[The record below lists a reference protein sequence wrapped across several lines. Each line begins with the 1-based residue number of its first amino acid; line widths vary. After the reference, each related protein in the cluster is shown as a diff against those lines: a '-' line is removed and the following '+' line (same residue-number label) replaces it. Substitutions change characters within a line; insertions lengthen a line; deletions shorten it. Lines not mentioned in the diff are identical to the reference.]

1 MTKEEI
7 RTDNT
12 ETLKNAL
19 RRIEELEKENKTIS
33 RKANEAIA
41 DKLLITAKYNEI
53 LNDLNQQNDKLQK
66 YKKDSNLDEVFEEMT
81 KKAEK
86 GITLAEQIVDLKSDH
101 KHNLELMKGLNDK
114 IADLEK
120 ENTELKKE
128 LKDWKEEWQEQV
140 QKATDEGWERT
151 KLTGRVR
158 ELEQQIEKMK
168 FWHDRE
174 EMVVIRDL
182 LTEYMSGLGDDE
194 YFDVAIFNVR
204 NRLNG
209 ELKNE

>member
-66 YKKDSNLDEVFEEMT
+66 ENAELKSELTN
-81 KKAEK
+81 KADTNHSLVEQM
-86 GITLAEQIVDLKSDH
+86 AEQ
-101 KHNLELMKGLNDK
+101 NEQLEHAKEHIRTLISCLIDWVQEGDK
-114 IADLEK
+114 DYCYIADAEQFL
-120 ENTELKKE
+120 
-128 LKDWKEEWQEQV
+128 KEE
-140 QKATDEGWERT
+140 T
-151 KLTGRVR
+151 K
-158 ELEQQIEKMK
+158 
-168 FWHDRE
+168 
-174 EMVVIRDL
+174 
-182 LTEYMSGLGDDE
+182 
-194 YFDVAIFNVR
+194 
-204 NRLNG
+204 
-209 ELKNE
+209 